1 MNRTA
6 PLSRSRR
13 RVLAGLAVLA
23 APAAAPAAAWAR
35 DATPSILSNVS
46 VPGTSQAERL
56 LFLQSH
62 LSNVDPPHT
71 LRYRYVSV
79 GGPEGQVVDHATL
92 VLSPEADG
100 RCCNVRAIYLTGER
114 ALQLPD
120 VPDARANPV
129 LLYFLEQ
136 QVRQLSARTR
146 GAAAHFRRRTRLAL
160 ADGAATVTAGTVRWG
175 HVDVPARTVRVT
187 PYLDDPYRER
197 FPVESRT
204 EYTFVVSDAV
214 PGVIVQLRA
223 TVPGTQPLREQ
234 TLTLEPP
241 EAPATDKR

>member
-1 MNRTA
+1 MDRTA
-6 PLSRSRR
+6 SPSCSRR

-23 APAAAPAAAWAR
+23 APAAAWAR
-35 DATPSILSNVS
+35 DGAPSILSNVS

-92 VLSPEADG
+92 VLSPEADS